1 MVLILHLDILNAVMC
16 VGMLHTHCL
25 MNILVNSLRLK
36 AEIELN
42 SISMSKN
49 DPKITKLDKY
59 DVEASIDEVENTE
72 ELSVYKYGFTALSN
86 PKNVRLSIEG
96 VARIF
101 GDSIERNEIL
111 EKDENDVP
119 KILTMIYQELF
130 PTFFLLSK
138 TLNVSCPP
146 HQIGAMGERLEKDVE
161 VSDENE
167 TSETESPEETSAES
181 ESPEETST
189 ESESPEE
196 TSAESEPETGVQNE
210 SEEQENPDVVQPPV

>member
-1 MVLILHLDILNAVMC
+1 
-16 VGMLHTHCL
+16 
-25 MNILVNSLRLK
+25 LK
-36 AEIELN
+36 AQIELD

-59 DVEASIDEVENTE
+59 DVEANIDEVENTDE
-72 ELSVYKYGFTALSN
+72 QSVYKYGFTALSN

-96 VARIF
+96 IARIF
-101 GDSIERNEIL
+101 GDPIERNEIL

-146 HQIGAMGERLEKDVE
+146 HQIGSMGNGQIDQKDE
-161 VSDENE
+161 QMSEENE
-167 TSETESPEETSAES
+167 TSENESPQTSI
-181 ESPEETST
+181 
-189 ESESPEE
+189 
-196 TSAESEPETGVQNE
+196 ESEPEANIQND
-210 SEEQENPDVVQPPV
+210 SEEQELEKPDVVQPTV